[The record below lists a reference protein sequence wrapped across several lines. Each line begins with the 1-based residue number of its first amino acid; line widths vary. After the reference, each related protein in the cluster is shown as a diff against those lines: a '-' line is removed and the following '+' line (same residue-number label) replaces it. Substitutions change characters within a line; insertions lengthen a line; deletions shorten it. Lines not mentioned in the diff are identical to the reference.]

1 MNIEEEPL
9 LPHILSIIGK
19 VVEQGDF
26 FFSYKCNKGSTKKKK
41 IISGYMEMKTLSLLI
56 SFFLKESKGFNFQAF
71 KVILNSINIS
81 NKTSIFKLAILWSVM
96 EEKET

>member
-1 MNIEEEPL
+1 
-9 LPHILSIIGK
+9 
-19 VVEQGDF
+19 
-26 FFSYKCNKGSTKKKK
+26 
-41 IISGYMEMKTLSLLI
+41 MEMKTLSLLI

-96 EEKET
+96 EEKETWKRWGQEKNEDTRKTGT

>member
-1 MNIEEEPL
+1 
-9 LPHILSIIGK
+9 
-19 VVEQGDF
+19 
-26 FFSYKCNKGSTKKKK
+26 
-41 IISGYMEMKTLSLLI
+41 MEMKTLSLLI